1 MTRASSS
8 FVPVAEP
15 LAAAD
20 AQPHPRG
27 ADLAAVQGLLYSAW
41 ADHPW
46 AAFLF
51 ATLGET
57 RHSQAWLRHLT
68 PRVTAAAPESRPANH
83 RLAVALSPRGLAAL
97 GVPREVISQ
106 LPHEALM
113 GMRARARVLGDAAP
127 LDWTLGGQDELHV
140 LLMLYAKDRT
150 TRDELVDE
158 QRRALQHAGARLL
171 PVELSTALGER
182 GNREHFG
189 FVDGIS
195 QPFLQGLHAHAR
207 DGSAPIPA
215 GELVL
220 GYPNA
225 YGRLPHSPRWD
236 SFDLGKH
243 GSYLVFRKLEQHV
256 ERFWGYCTERARA
269 LAPTSDP
276 SDPAVHALA
285 ERLAAKMMGRWKSG
299 ASLVLAPHHDDP
311 AALAPERINTFGYAA
326 QDADGLRCPISA
338 HVRRANPRDARGSSI
353 TGSLTV
359 TARHR
364 ILRRG
369 RTYGPPLPDELAR
382 AGRGD
387 GQTRGLYFLC
397 LQTSLARG
405 FEFIQ
410 QSWLGN
416 PGFGGMF
423 QESDPIAGPGDC
435 PFTIPEEPVRL
446 RLPPAPPMVTM
457 RGGGYFFLPSLP
469 ALERIAAG

>member
-1 MTRASSS
+1 MTRTSSS
-8 FVPVAEP
+8 FVAVAEP
-15 LAAAD
+15 LADAD

-41 ADHPW
+41 ADHPY
-46 AAFLF
+46 AAFVF
-51 ATLGET
+51 ATLGEAK
-57 RHSQAWLRHLT
+57 HSQAWLRHLA
-68 PRVTAAAPESRPANH
+68 PRVTAAAPELRPAAH
-83 RLAVALSPRGLAAL
+83 RLNVALSPRGLAAL

-113 GMRARARVLGDAAP
+113 GMRARARILGDSAP
-127 LDWTLGGQDELHV
+127 LDWTLGAEDELHV
-140 LLMLYAKDRT
+140 LLMLYAKDRAS
-150 TRDELVDE
+150 RDELVAE
-158 QRRALQHAGARLL
+158 HRRALQHAGARLL
-171 PVELSTALGER
+171 PVELSGPLGER
-182 GNREHFG
+182 GEREHFG

-195 QPFLQGLHAHAR
+195 QPFLPGLHARAR
-207 DGSAPIPA
+207 DGSAPVPA

-256 ERFWGYCTERARA
+256 ERFWGYCTERASA
-269 LAPTSDP
+269 LSAGADSSDP
-276 SDPAVHALA
+276 QVQALA

-299 ASLVLAPHHDDP
+299 ASLALAPDYDDP
-311 AALAPERINTFGYAA
+311 AALAPERINAFGYAVD
-326 QDADGLRCPISA
+326 DADGLRCPISS
-338 HVRRANPRDARGSSI
+338 HVRRANPRDARGGSVS
-353 TGSLTV
+353 GSLTV

-369 RTYGPPLPDELAR
+369 RTFGPALADEQAR
-382 AGRGD
+382 AGKGD
-387 GQTRGLYFLC
+387 GQERGLYFLC

-416 PGFGGMF
+416 PGFGGLF
-423 QESDPIAGPGDC
+423 QESDPIAGPGGC

-446 RLPPAPPMVTM
+446 RLPPPPPMVTM

>member
-1 MTRASSS
+1 MIRTSSS
-8 FVPVAEP
+8 FVAVAEP
-15 LAAAD
+15 LADAD

-41 ADHPW
+41 ADHPY
-46 AAFLF
+46 AAFVF

-57 RHSQAWLRHLT
+57 KHSQAWLRHLAPQVT
-68 PRVTAAAPESRPANH
+68 PAAPELRPADH
-83 RLAVALSPRGLAAL
+83 RVGLALSPRGLAAL

-113 GMRARARVLGDAAP
+113 GMRARARILGDAAP
-127 LDWTLGGQDELHV
+127 LDWTLGAQDELHV
-140 LLMLYAKDRT
+140 LLMLYAKDRAS
-150 TRDELVDE
+150 RDELVAE
-158 QRRALQHAGARLL
+158 HRRALLHAGARLL
-171 PVELSTALGER
+171 PVELSVPLGER
-182 GNREHFG
+182 GEREHFG
-189 FVDGIS
+189 FADGIS
-195 QPFLQGLHAHAR
+195 QPFLPGLYARSR
-207 DGSAPIPA
+207 DGAAPIPA

-236 SFDLGKH
+236 DFDLGKH

-269 LAPTSDP
+269 LTPGPDDA
-276 SDPAVHALA
+276 AARALA

-299 ASLVLAPHHDDP
+299 ASLALAPDYDDP
-311 AALAPERINTFGYAA
+311 AALAPERINAFGYAVE
-326 QDADGLRCPISA
+326 DADGLRCPISS
-338 HVRRANPRDARGSSI
+338 HVRRANPRDARGGSVA
-353 TGSLTV
+353 GSLTV

-369 RTYGPPLPDELAR
+369 RAFGQALPEELAR
-382 AGRGD
+382 AGKGD
-387 GQTRGLYFLC
+387 GQERGLYFLC

-416 PGFGGMF
+416 PGFGGLF
-423 QESDPIAGPGDC
+423 QESDPIAGPGGC
-435 PFTIPEEPVRL
+435 PFTIPEDPVRL